1 MTQKP
6 DYARMRAVINKDAYV
21 TGLFRLA
28 DAALAA
34 EVGCKVGDP
43 VGCAVFALAVDAGV
57 DPAVIASGNSAA
69 AYGAV
74 DSLYGAEV
82 CSLIWRTNDA
92 FDDRPTRLRA
102 LNLLIDRFEKGV
114 FEAVWPS
121 DLDLWG

>member
-21 TGLFRLA
+21 TGLFRQA

-34 EVGCKVGDP
+34 EVGCEVGDP

-57 DPAVIASGNSAA
+57 DPGFIANGNSNA
-69 AYGAV
+69 AYAAV

-82 CSLIWRTNDA
+82 CNLIWHTNDA

-121 DLDLWG
+121 DPDLWG